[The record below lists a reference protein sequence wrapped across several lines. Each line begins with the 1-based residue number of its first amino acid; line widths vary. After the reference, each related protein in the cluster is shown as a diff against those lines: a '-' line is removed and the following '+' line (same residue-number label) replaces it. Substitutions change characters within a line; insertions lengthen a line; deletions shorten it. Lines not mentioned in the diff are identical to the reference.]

1 MCDHCICSCIYRR
14 FQYYIYAFMINRI
27 HSIFICMR
35 VYACTWLR
43 QYPTKLFYLL
53 SRTYNNNKKN
63 TVNISYRIS
72 ILKYQMLYWNIFLY
86 IKDLNLKDPL
96 KKTFINTPVS
106 PSIYY
111 FSQRNNKP
119 NLRKLCMNPK
129 QRRLSA
135 FSSYVE
141 NSIHDSQGM

>member
-1 MCDHCICSCIYRR
+1 MCDHRICSCNLPTISIL
-14 FQYYIYAFMINRI
+14 YICFHDKPHTRYI
-27 HSIFICMR
+27 HMHVR

-53 SRTYNNNKKN
+53 SKTYKKKN

-96 KKTFINTPVS
+96 KKTFISTPVS

-129 QRRLSA
+129 QRWLSA
-135 FSSYVE
+135 FSPYVE